1 VKQPSGTLEQR
12 AAKVLSPVLGHY
24 TWLEIDRGEGSWLI
38 TRDGKRILDLT
49 CGIAVTPVGHAHPK
63 VVAAVQAQA
72 AKLAHICA
80 GVAAYEP
87 NIALAEALVGIA
99 PAGLDMVFFGN
110 SGAEAIEGSI
120 KLARQVTGR
129 ESIIVFRG
137 GFHGRSVGAASVT
150 TSKSLYR
157 KGYGALLPEV
167 HVAPYPYPL
176 DCPITPAHDAETCGQ
191 HSLAVIEQM
200 LDHDVPAEQIAAILI
215 EPVLGEGGYVAAPAS
230 FLQGLRD
237 LATRIGALLVFDEV
251 QTGFGRTGAWFAA
264 QRFGV
269 TPDVMTLAKALGGGL
284 PLGAILAPRA
294 IHERW
299 KTSTHGSTF
308 GGNPV
313 SCASGLATLNVLKD
327 ERLVERANVVG
338 KIIVEELAPLRR
350 DPRVREIRTTGAMA
364 AIEFADKTASK
375 AAIHGALERNVL
387 LITCGSHD
395 QDSSRRSTSP
405 RTTLGRACERSS
417 RPRRP
422 RSSGRPPNPERPY
435 SWAFPRPVPPAVP
448 DMKSCPLRS

>member
-1 VKQPSGTLEQR
+1 MKQPAGTLEQR
-12 AAKVLSPVLGHY
+12 AARVLSPVLGHY
-24 TWLEIDRGEGSWLI
+24 TWLEVDRGEGSWLL
-38 TRDGKRILDLT
+38 TKDGRRVLDLT
-49 CGIAVTPVGHAHPK
+49 SGIAVTPVGHAHPK
-63 VVAAVQAQA
+63 VVAAVQAQV
-72 AKLAHICA
+72 AKLSHVCA

-87 NIALAEALVGIA
+87 NIALAEALGEVT

-110 SGAEAIEGSI
+110 SGGEAIEASI

-137 GFHGRSVGAASVT
+137 GFHGRTFGAASVT

-157 KGYGALLPEV
+157 RGYGAMLPEV

-176 DCPITPAHDAETCGQ
+176 DCPITPAHDAELCGQ
-191 HSLAVIEQM
+191 HSLAIIEQM
-200 LDHDVPAEQIAAILI
+200 LDHDVPAEQIAGILV
-215 EPVLGEGGYVAAPAS
+215 EPVLGEGGYVAPPVA

-237 LATRIGALLVFDEV
+237 LATRIGALLIFDEV

-269 TPDVMTLAKALGGGL
+269 TPDVMALAKALGGGL
-284 PLGAILAPRA
+284 PLGAVVAPRA

-299 KTSTHGSTF
+299 RTSTHGSTF

-313 SCASGLATLNVLKD
+313 SCASGLATLEVIR
-327 ERLVERANVVG
+327 EEGLVERANLVG
-338 KIIVEELAPLRR
+338 KIIVEELAPLKR

-364 AIEFADKTASK
+364 AIEFADKAASK
-375 AAIHGALERNVL
+375 AAIAGALKRDVL

-395 QDSSRRSTSP
+395 QVVRFMPPLNIAEEDLRGGIRAFVEAC
-405 RTTLGRACERSS
+405 RTAAVGA
-417 RPRRP
+417 
-422 RSSGRPPNPERPY
+422 
-435 SWAFPRPVPPAVP
+435 PA
-448 DMKSCPLRS
+448 